1 MIDIHRKA
9 AFLWEFYG
17 KYYATV
23 AQAQNSLGDSVN
35 RNAVSLLAVKVAD
48 CFSPYCN
55 KVKTPSEKELN
66 TVLSDKS

>member
-1 MIDIHRKA
+1 MIDIHNKA
-9 AFLWEFYG
+9 AFLGEFYG

-23 AQAQNSLGDSVN
+23 AQNSLGDSVN

-48 CFSPYCN
+48 SLSPYCN
-55 KVKTPSEKELN
+55 KVKSPSEKELN